1 MTTTPSPTRPARRP
15 IWRTLLTAAALT
27 VTSLA
32 GAYQIVGDLSATP
45 TTWSGTRGTQQNV
58 GTYAGGN
65 GAATFR
71 SGLTV
76 NVTASRDTTNNQNSF
91 YIGDASGATTTLKDP
106 MSSRAGTGYTGSGF
120 SPAFTTANVEGL
132 YLLST
137 TLRQD
142 GSFITQT
149 VTSGSNSQ
157 TARIYE
163 DPACYGSTGTAGS
176 TGSCL
181 RGILT
186 INFSRPVTN
195 PVFHLT
201 GLGGFITRTNDVWG
215 VATRYRLLTG
225 GVTLAMVGTP
235 QNLSVTTL
243 SGQPSIGVTSFGT
256 GTLVTSGTPANT
268 YDVIQSSCTPAA
280 NTTSAGCGSVQTTG
294 TFSQLQFEVSTE
306 TKKVAAGTSTTNAYP
321 AGQYDSTK
329 TNGSI
334 INMNFAADATNF
346 AVSVSEDFGDAPAS
360 YDPTA
365 AASHVLGDL
374 KLGSAVD
381 AENPA
386 VLNGGTAV
394 TPSPSAVAAGAD
406 NNGANGDG
414 ADEDAITTFPALAST
429 ATGYSLT
436 VPVSGASAAGQV
448 CGWIDFDRGGTFVTG
463 ERACAAFASGATSV
477 TLNWSGLSGLS
488 AGTNYVRLRASYD
501 TAGVQNP
508 TGRLDSGEVED
519 YRLTITPGTDL
530 SVTKT
535 NSVSS
540 VNTGSSTVYTV
551 RVTNAGPSSVTG
563 AVLTDAAITG
573 LNVTGVACS
582 GTPGQCTAGTTP
594 TAAQLQ
600 AGYALP
606 ALSSGQFYELT
617 VTGTVTATVGSLAN
631 TATVA
636 APSGVTDTNS
646 SNNSVTDTDTVTAP
660 DLTISKSHTGTWTQ
674 ADLGR
679 TYTLTVTNS
688 GTGPT
693 SGTVTVTDTL
703 PAGLSAWTI
712 SGTGWTCTLGTL
724 TCTRSDVLSAGGSY
738 PAITVTVDV
747 DIAAPA
753 SVTNTA
759 AVSGGGQVNTANDS
773 ASDPTTITATSTGL
787 QNCSVLNSA
796 SPTSLNFS
804 GAGALVSGTAN
815 TVGAVYRFSNVTTG
829 MDALVTV
836 TQLSVTG
843 SATLLGSG
851 LSAALTSNSNA
862 SVEYR
867 VDLVQAGTNT
877 PATPIDLLVFSFD
890 IDGVSATN
898 PLSDYGEF
906 VSPNSVFL
914 NSPTRLTL
922 SGTRAS
928 QSSTYVGFNDNTS
941 ADPRNAAGAVYLDV
955 NSLTL
960 RAGFAGGNNNA
971 NRTVSFDMRT
981 SKSSSFTVRNCTD
994 QTAPRTADLSVTK
1007 TDGVTSVNAGGSVT
1021 YTLTVSNAGPNSTA
1035 ATLTDPVATGLT
1047 KTGVSCAAATGG
1059 ATCPTS
1065 PGVAG
1070 LESGLALPSIPSGGT
1085 LTFTVTAT
1093 VTATGGSVVNTATVS
1108 VPATTIEPNTGN
1120 NTASDTDTVTPI
1132 ADLTLTKTNGV
1143 SSVNPARTTTYTI
1156 TLTNNGPSG
1165 AGGTV
1170 LTDPAATGLAKTGVS
1185 CVAAGGAA
1193 CPVITILT
1201 LQSGVT
1207 VATLPAGGS
1216 VTLSVTA
1223 TVTAVGGS
1231 VTNSVTAT
1239 LPGGTVDL
1247 TPTGTVSDTDTVSSI
1262 TDLNVTKTGPAY
1274 AVPGEALTFTVTVT
1288 NTTAV
1293 PAAAYTVTDTLP
1305 AGLTYVSASNGGTY
1319 DSATRTVTWSL
1330 LSLAGSAQQTLTVTA
1345 AAPSEAQVTGGLT
1358 SVQNTASVAL
1368 PGETALGNNTSAPT
1382 DTRLILTSV
1391 SKEVRNVSTGTAFGT
1406 SGGGKPGEILE
1417 YCLITRNL
1425 GGADLGAPT
1434 GYVVTDAV
1442 PASVTASLN
1451 AYDAAEPGTDTGFG
1465 VKVTRGAAPT
1475 AYLKSAAATL
1485 TDTGSTF
1492 GRGRLSVNLGVLTA
1506 GETVTI
1512 CFQTTIR

>member
-1 MTTTPSPTRPARRP
+1 MIVPL
-15 IWRTLLTAAALT
+15 RTALRYILTAAAMVLTSVAQAYEVNGTFSAAVNTANSAGPVNATYVSNLT
-27 VTSLA
+27 VTGQTSNL
-32 GAYQIVGDLSATP
+32 L
-45 TTWSGTRGTQQNV
+45 
-58 GTYAGGN
+58 
-65 GAATFR
+65 
-71 SGLTV
+71 
-76 NVTASRDTTNNQNSF
+76 NSF
-91 YIGDASGATTTLKDP
+91 FYADATQTFPLTRLNSLGNPPA
-106 MSSRAGTGYTGSGF
+106 SAF
-120 SPAFTTANVEGL
+120 SPAVAITT
-132 YLLST
+132 
-137 TLRQD
+137 
-142 GSFITQT
+142 
-149 VTSGSNSQ
+149 
-157 TARIYE
+157 
-163 DPACYGSTGTAGS
+163 PAIELDTESTGCAVGAQGIDQTCPRGS
-176 TGSCL
+176 VTF
-181 RGILT
+181 T
-186 INFSRPVTN
+186 FSRPVSN
-195 PVFHLT
+195 PVMHIS
-201 GLGGFITRTNDVWG
+201 GIGGTSSSGTNGATYDNRVRTRFT
-215 VATRYRLLTG
+215 VATP
-225 GVTLAMVGTP
+225 GVTLSSTGTP
-235 QNLSVTTL
+235 VNLAVTSTTL
-243 SGQPSIGVTSFGT
+243 STASVDPSTNCQGLTNARGT
-256 GTLVTSGTPANT
+256 T
-268 YDVIQSSCTPAA
+268 
-280 NTTSAGCGSVQTTG
+280 AGCGSVVLNG
-294 TFSQLQFEVSTE
+294 TFTSITFNLDLILRRIS
-306 TKKVAAGTSTTNAYP
+306 GTDTIP
-321 AGQYDSTK
+321 ADDNLTDDGMTLAF
-329 TNGSI
+329 T
-334 INMNFAADATNF
+334 
-346 AVSVSEDFGDAPAS
+346 VSEDFGDAPAS

-429 ATGYSLT
+429 ATGYGLT
-436 VPVSGASAAGQV
+436 VPVSGTSAAGQV

-540 VNTGSSTVYTV
+540 VNTGSSTAYTV

-724 TCTRSDVLSAGGSY
+724 TCTRSDVLAAGSSY
-738 PAITVTVDV
+738 PPITLTVDV

-773 ASDPTTITATSTGL
+773 ASDPTSISATSTGL

-796 SPTSLNFS
+796 NPTSLNFS

-843 SATLLGSG
+843 SATLLQTG

-867 VDLVQAGTNT
+867 VDLVQAGTST

-922 SGTRAS
+922 SGTRGS

-1047 KTGVSCAAATGG
+1047 KTAVSCAAATGG
-1059 ATCPTS
+1059 ATCPAS
-1065 PGVAG
+1065 PSVSS

-1108 VPATTIEPNTGN
+1108 VPATTIESNTGN
-1120 NTASDTDTVTPI
+1120 NTASDTDTVTPT

-1143 SSVNPARTTTYTI
+1143 SSVNPAGTTTYTI

-1170 LTDPAATGLAKTGVS
+1170 LTDPAATGLTKTGVS

-1223 TVTAVGGS
+1223 TVTAVGGN

-1305 AGLTYVSASNGGTY
+1305 TGLTFVSASNGGTY

-1358 SVQNTASVAL
+1358 SVQNTASVVL

-1391 SKEVRNVSTGTAFGT
+1391 SKEVRNVSAGTAFGT